1 MVEKKEEKK
10 EKEEIVKKEEV
21 KVESSKEEMK
31 GREEKLEVPKTEV
44 PKVEEKVD
52 EKVEKTEV
60 ALQLSKKAEE
70 IIKGIESLSVLEL
83 ADLVKVLEEKFGVS
97 ALAPAAM
104 AAPGAAPGVPPVEEK
119 TTFDAVLKDIGSQK
133 IQVIKVVRSLT
144 DLGLK
149 EAKALVDGAP
159 KPVKTGIPKEE
170 AEEVKKKLEEVGAKV
185 ELK

>member
-1 MVEKKEEKK
+1 VE
-10 EKEEIVKKEEV
+10 
-21 KVESSKEEMK
+21 
-31 GREEKLEVPKTEV
+31 
-44 PKVEEKVD
+44 

-60 ALQLSKKAEE
+60 TIELSKKAEE

-97 ALAPAAM
+97 ALAPVAM
-104 AAPGAAPGVPPVEEK
+104 AAPGIAPGAPLVEEK
-119 TTFDAVLKDIGSQK
+119 TTFDAVLKEVGSQK

-149 EAKALVDGAP
+149 EAKALVDEAP

>member
-21 KVESSKEEMK
+21 KVESSKEEKK
-31 GREEKLEVPKTEV
+31 GKEEKLQVPKAEV
-44 PKVEEKVD
+44 PKVEEKV
-52 EKVEKTEV
+52 EETEV
-60 ALQLSKKAEE
+60 TIELSKKAEE

-97 ALAPAAM
+97 ALAPVAM
-104 AAPGAAPGVPPVEEK
+104 AAPGIAPGAPPVEEK
-119 TTFDAVLKDIGSQK
+119 TTFDAVLKEIGSQK

-149 EAKALVDGAP
+149 EAKALVDEAP

-170 AEEVKKKLEEVGAKV
+170 AEEIKKKLEEVGAKV

>member
-10 EKEEIVKKEEV
+10 EPEIAPKEEEKEEKPKEIAKKEAEP
-21 KVESSKEEMK
+21 
-31 GREEKLEVPKTEV
+31 EVPKAEKEKE
-44 PKVEEKVD
+44 PKAEAVVE
-52 EKVEKTEV
+52 
-60 ALQLSKKAEE
+60 LSKKAEE

-97 ALAPAAM
+97 AVAPVAM
-104 AAPGAAPGVPPVEEK
+104 AAPGAVPGVPLVEEK
-119 TTFDAVLKDIGSQK
+119 TTFDVILKEIGSQK
-133 IQVIKVVRSLT
+133 IPVIKVVRSLT
-144 DLGLK
+144 ELGLK

-185 ELK
+185 EIK

>member
-1 MVEKKEEKK
+1 MVEKK

-21 KVESSKEEMK
+21 KVESSKEEKK
-31 GREEKLEVPKTEV
+31 GKEEKLEVPKTEV
-44 PKVEEKVD
+44 PKVEEKV
-52 EKVEKTEV
+52 EKTEV
-60 ALQLSKKAEE
+60 TIELSKKAEE

-97 ALAPAAM
+97 ALAPVAM
-104 AAPGAAPGVPPVEEK
+104 AAPGAAPGAPAVEEK
-119 TTFDAVLKDIGSQK
+119 TTFDAVLKEVGSQK

-149 EAKALVDGAP
+149 EAKALVDEAP

>member
-10 EKEEIVKKEEV
+10 EPEIAPKEEEKEEKPKEIAKKEAEP
-21 KVESSKEEMK
+21 
-31 GREEKLEVPKTEV
+31 EVPKAEKEKE
-44 PKVEEKVD
+44 PKAEAVVE
-52 EKVEKTEV
+52 
-60 ALQLSKKAEE
+60 LSKKAEE

-97 ALAPAAM
+97 AVAPVAM
-104 AAPGAAPGVPPVEEK
+104 AAPGAAPGAPPVEEK
-119 TTFDAVLKDIGSQK
+119 TTFDVILKEVGSQK
-133 IQVIKVVRSLT
+133 IPVIKVVRSLT
-144 DLGLK
+144 ELGLK

-185 ELK
+185 EIK

>member
-10 EKEEIVKKEEV
+10 EPGPEIKVEAPKEEKKEE
-21 KVESSKEEMK
+21 KPKERAKKEAK
-31 GREEKLEVPKTEV
+31 PEVPKAEKEPRPEV
-44 PKVEEKVD
+44 TVE
-52 EKVEKTEV
+52 
-60 ALQLSKKAEE
+60 LSKKAEE
-70 IIKGIESLSVLEL
+70 IIKGVESLSVLEL
-83 ADLVKVLEEKFGVS
+83 ADLVKALEERFGVV
-97 ALAPAAM
+97 ATAPVAM
-104 AAPGAAPGVPPVEEK
+104 AAPGAAPGAPRQEEK
-119 TTFDAVLKDIGSQK
+119 TTFDVILKEVGPQK

-170 AEEVKKKLEEVGAKV
+170 AEEVKKKLEEVGAKI

>member
-1 MVEKKEEKK
+1 MTEKKEEKK

-21 KVESSKEEMK
+21 KVESSKEEK
-31 GREEKLEVPKTEV
+31 KEKEDTPKKEAKPEA
-44 PKVEEKVD
+44 PKVEKEEKAT
-52 EKVEKTEV
+52 VE
-60 ALQLSKKAEE
+60 LSKKAEE

-97 ALAPAAM
+97 SIAPVAM
-104 AAPGAAPGVPPVEEK
+104 AVPGAVPGAPPVEEK
-119 TTFDAVLKDIGSQK
+119 TTFDVILKEVGPQK

>member
-10 EKEEIVKKEEV
+10 GKEEIAKKEEV
-21 KVESSKEEMK
+21 KVESSKEEKK
-31 GREEKLEVPKTEV
+31 GRADNLEVPKVEV
-44 PKVEEKVD
+44 PKVEEKV
-52 EKVEKTEV
+52 EKTEV
-60 ALQLSKKAEE
+60 TIELSKKAEE

-97 ALAPAAM
+97 ALAPVATTAPGI
-104 AAPGAAPGVPPVEEK
+104 APGAPPVEEK
-119 TTFDAVLKDIGSQK
+119 TTFDAVLKEVGSQK
-133 IQVIKVVRSLT
+133 IQVIKVVRALT

-149 EAKALVDGAP
+149 EAKALVDEAP

-170 AEEVKKKLEEVGAKV
+170 AEEIKKKLEEVGAKV

>member
-10 EKEEIVKKEEV
+10 EPEIAPKEEEKEE
-21 KVESSKEEMK
+21 KPKEIAKKAAEP
-31 GREEKLEVPKTEV
+31 EVPKAEKEKE
-44 PKVEEKVD
+44 PKAEAVVE
-52 EKVEKTEV
+52 
-60 ALQLSKKAEE
+60 LSKKAEE

-97 ALAPAAM
+97 AVAPVAM
-104 AAPGAAPGVPPVEEK
+104 AAPGAAPGAPPVEEK
-119 TTFDAVLKDIGSQK
+119 TTFDVILKEVGSQK
-133 IQVIKVVRSLT
+133 IPVIKVVRSLT
-144 DLGLK
+144 ELGLK

>member
-1 MVEKKEEKK
+1 MVEKKEGKKEPEIKEAPKEEKK
-10 EKEEIVKKEEV
+10 EEAKEIAEKETKPEAP
-21 KVESSKEEMK
+21 KAEKE
-31 GREEKLEVPKTEV
+31 PK
-44 PKVEEKVD
+44 P
-52 EKVEKTEV
+52 EV
-60 ALQLSKKAEE
+60 AVELSKKAEE

-97 ALAPAAM
+97 AVVPVAM
-104 AAPGAAPGVPPVEEK
+104 AVPGAAPGAPPAEEK
-119 TTFDAVLKDIGSQK
+119 TTFDVILKEIGPQK

-170 AEEVKKKLEEVGAKV
+170 AEEVKKKLEEVGAKI

>member
-1 MVEKKEEKK
+1 MVEKQEEQK

-21 KVESSKEEMK
+21 KVESSKEKRKEK
-31 GREEKLEVPKTEV
+31 EEKLEVPKVEV
-44 PKVEEKVD
+44 PKVEEKA
-52 EKVEKTEV
+52 EKTEV
-60 ALQLSKKAEE
+60 TIELSKKAEE

-97 ALAPAAM
+97 ALAPVAM
-104 AAPGAAPGVPPVEEK
+104 AAPGIAPGAPPVEEK
-119 TTFDAVLKDIGSQK
+119 TTFDAVLKEVGSQK

-149 EAKALVDGAP
+149 EAKALVDEAP

>member
-1 MVEKKEEKK
+1 M
-10 EKEEIVKKEEV
+10 
-21 KVESSKEEMK
+21 
-31 GREEKLEVPKTEV
+31 
-44 PKVEEKVD
+44 
-52 EKVEKTEV
+52 
-60 ALQLSKKAEE
+60 
-70 IIKGIESLSVLEL
+70 IKGIESLSVLEL

-97 ALAPAAM
+97 SIAPVAM
-104 AAPGAAPGVPPVEEK
+104 AVPGAVPGAPPVEEK
-119 TTFDAVLKDIGSQK
+119 TTFDVILKEVGPQK

-144 DLGLK
+144 ELGLK

>member
-1 MVEKKEEKK
+1 MVEKKEGKKEPEIKEAPKEEKK
-10 EKEEIVKKEEV
+10 EEAKEIVEKETKPEAP
-21 KVESSKEEMK
+21 KAEKE
-31 GREEKLEVPKTEV
+31 PK
-44 PKVEEKVD
+44 P
-52 EKVEKTEV
+52 EV
-60 ALQLSKKAEE
+60 AVELSKKAEE

-97 ALAPAAM
+97 AVVPVAM
-104 AAPGAAPGVPPVEEK
+104 AVPGAAPGAPPAEEK
-119 TTFDAVLKDIGSQK
+119 TTFDVILKEIGPQK

>member
-10 EKEEIVKKEEV
+10 EPEIKEAPKEEKQEEAKEIAEKETKPEAPKAEKEPKPEV
-21 KVESSKEEMK
+21 TVE
-31 GREEKLEVPKTEV
+31 
-44 PKVEEKVD
+44 
-52 EKVEKTEV
+52 
-60 ALQLSKKAEE
+60 LSKKAEE

-97 ALAPAAM
+97 AVAPMAM
-104 AAPGAAPGVPPVEEK
+104 AVPGAAPGAPPAEEK
-119 TTFDAVLKDIGSQK
+119 TTFDVILKEIGPQK

-159 KPVKTGIPKEE
+159 KPVKTEIPKEE

-185 ELK
+185 ELKYFFYLK

>member
-1 MVEKKEEKK
+1 MTEKKEEKK

-21 KVESSKEEMK
+21 KVESSKEEK
-31 GREEKLEVPKTEV
+31 KEKEDTPKKEAKPEA
-44 PKVEEKVD
+44 PKVEKEEKAT
-52 EKVEKTEV
+52 VE
-60 ALQLSKKAEE
+60 LSKKAEE

-97 ALAPAAM
+97 SIAPVAM
-104 AAPGAAPGVPPVEEK
+104 AVPGAVPGAPPVEEK
-119 TTFDAVLKDIGSQK
+119 TTFDVILKEVGPQK

-144 DLGLK
+144 ELGLK

>member
-1 MVEKKEEKK
+1 MEEKKKKKKEPEIKEAPKEEKQEEAK
-10 EKEEIVKKEEV
+10 EIAEKETKPEAPKAEKEPKPEV
-21 KVESSKEEMK
+21 TVE
-31 GREEKLEVPKTEV
+31 
-44 PKVEEKVD
+44 
-52 EKVEKTEV
+52 
-60 ALQLSKKAEE
+60 LSKKAEE
-70 IIKGIESLSVLEL
+70 IIKGIESLNVLEL

-97 ALAPAAM
+97 AVAPMAM
-104 AAPGAAPGVPPVEEK
+104 AVPGAAPGVPPAEEK
-119 TTFDAVLKDIGSQK
+119 TTFDVILKEIGPQK

-159 KPVKTGIPKEE
+159 NPVKTEIPKEE